1 MAFNSNGQISYL
13 VLDSLAHG
21 SKYGLEII
29 EFISHKT
36 GGNYIMK
43 KPTLYSCLTRMEKKG
58 YVSSSYW
65 GESEFGGKRHYYT
78 ITTEGKRQLEEL
90 SKEFENMSFDE
101 KASPVATVVG
111 TETTTFSNDT
121 TRASDF
127 LANNANQDSENSNIE
142 NTSKPVFLQQDSIF
156 NVVKTE
162 EKPVP
167 QKQEEPQSDSDV
179 VDNQIDFFSYSAQQ
193 PAQQT
198 TTQITEITES
208 DGQNA
213 PNLIT
218 TDEETITQSS
228 PSVLNEN
235 TDVNS
240 EKMQYYQTILE
251 TNTYPESE
259 KTETVKDDA
268 KLLDED
274 EKLAL
279 TPFQEEQNR
288 RIYDTSSELKKYRK
302 KKSFS
307 ENQIEMSVV
316 YEKEEDREIQKNR
329 IEQLKAS
336 MLQARQNGYST
347 IGKTIPTD
355 TSNSS
360 TVTSSSQSN
369 TDDEKELIY
378 KKEDVAEDTLAEDKK
393 DDAIFITGPR
403 MEESQI
409 PIQKRITPPNIEV
422 NIYDDDLPAPKRDS
436 KLEPTYKDMMA
447 KLFERKKEKEKA
459 IYVPPEEPEQVA
471 NVDSFTDYNTLKKY
485 YAGHGIEF
493 KEYHKTSIER
503 NHNTNLLTMIG
514 STILLLLAG
523 VGCGILFGILS
534 ACGVTRTG
542 TNFWFYTVPAI
553 FLIYTIVLLV
563 IYKAMPSKK
572 ASLTYNGVVNWA
584 IFIIASLFVL
594 IGNLIAGMQAERV
607 ELYLTSLLVPIY
619 GLLLAFPINY
629 YIKKILFKKFAK

>member
-1 MAFNSNGQISYL
+1 
-13 VLDSLAHG
+13 
-21 SKYGLEII
+21 
-29 EFISHKT
+29 
-36 GGNYIMK
+36 
-43 KPTLYSCLTRMEKKG
+43 
-58 YVSSSYW
+58 
-65 GESEFGGKRHYYT
+65 
-78 ITTEGKRQLEEL
+78 
-90 SKEFENMSFDE
+90 MSFDE
-101 KASPVATVVG
+101 KEETEQPAPVSTVVD
-111 TETTTFSNDT
+111 TNTKFSNDT
-121 TRASDF
+121 TRTSDF
-127 LANNANQDSENSNIE
+127 LSNNASRDTNSNAE
-142 NTSKPVFLQQDSIF
+142 STSKPVFLQQDSIF
-156 NVVKTE
+156 NMVKTE
-162 EKPVP
+162 DKPVSK
-167 QKQEEPQSDSDV
+167 QQEEQQSDV

-193 PAQQT
+193 PTQQT
-198 TTQITEITES
+198 TTETTES
-208 DGQNA
+208 
-213 PNLIT
+213 I
-218 TDEETITQSS
+218 ESETQSTPNAIS
-228 PSVLNEN
+228 ANEESQNTQPSNVVASDNIDIN
-235 TDVNS
+235 NS
-240 EKMQYYQTILE
+240 SEHNEKMQYYQTILE
-251 TNTYPESE
+251 TNNYPEPE
-259 KTETVKDDA
+259 KTEPAKDDA
-268 KLLDED
+268 KLLDDD
-274 EKLAL
+274 EKLTL

-347 IGKTIPTD
+347 VGNTISSNN
-355 TSNSS
+355 SNSLSS
-360 TVTSSSQSN
+360 TPATKSN
-369 TDDEKELIY
+369 DDEKELIY
-378 KKEDVAEDTLAEDKK
+378 KKEDVAEDTLTEEKK

-403 MEESQI
+403 MEASQI

-471 NVDSFTDYNTLKKY
+471 DVDSFTDYNTLKKY
-485 YAGHGIEF
+485 YAGHGIDF
-493 KEYHKTSIER
+493 KEYHKTSVER

-523 VGCGILFGILS
+523 VGCGILYGILS

-542 TNFWFYTVPAI
+542 TNFWFYTVPAL

-563 IYKAMPSKK
+563 IYKAVPSKK
-572 ASLTYNGVVNWA
+572 ASLSYNGVVNWA

-607 ELYLTSLLVPIY
+607 DLYLTSLLVPIY

-629 YIKKILFKKFAK
+629 YIKKIMFKKFAK